1 MQQWQIG
8 KSVPTKGE
16 LEGLLRSYPWF
27 SIAQKELYL
36 MLLSE
41 GKGYSSNVTK
51 RFAPYLSATEEL
63 VKNAKK
69 EICKRGDVVTEVIP
83 QVEEKPAVIKVEEA
97 NGREVFVVGGDYFG
111 KDDYQAVKGSGTDI
125 FEAFKESVASE
136 TRTIV
141 RIDKSDDQFSDDEY
155 CTETLAKIYVSQ
167 GCFKRA
173 LEVYDK
179 LILLYP
185 EKSTYFAALKEEIKK
200 QL

>member
-36 MLLSE
+36 LLLSE

-51 RFAPYLSATEEL
+51 RFAPYLSSTEEL

-69 EICKRGDVVTEVIP
+69 EICKGGDVVTEVIP
-83 QVEEKPAVIKVEEA
+83 KVEEA

-111 KDDYQAVKGSGTDI
+111 KEDYQAVKGSGTDI

-173 LEVYDK
+173 FEVYDK